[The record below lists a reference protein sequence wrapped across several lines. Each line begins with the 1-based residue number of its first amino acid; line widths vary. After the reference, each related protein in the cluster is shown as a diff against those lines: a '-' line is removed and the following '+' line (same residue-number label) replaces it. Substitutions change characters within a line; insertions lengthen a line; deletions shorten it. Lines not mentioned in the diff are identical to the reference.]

1 MKKTRKTTIG
11 IDEDLI
17 YKLKFLALK
26 KRITL
31 TKLFNE
37 ALEIGFNDLAKKFQR
52 ESDKTKS
59 NQLPDNDH
67 EAVEKNENL
76 INIDLQKEIK
86 NSGEN
91 IVDRFR

>member
-1 MKKTRKTTIG
+1 MKKARKTTIG
-11 IDEDLI
+11 IDEDLV

-26 KRITL
+26 KRTTL
-31 TKLFNE
+31 TKIFNE

-52 ESDKTKS
+52 ESNKSKTNS
-59 NQLPDNDH
+59 LPDNDH

>member
-26 KRITL
+26 KRTTL
-31 TKLFNE
+31 TKIFNE
-37 ALEIGFNDLAKKFQR
+37 TLEIGFNDLAKKIQR
-52 ESDKTKS
+52 ESDKSKT
-59 NQLPDNDH
+59 NLLPDNDH
-67 EAVEKNENL
+67 EAVEKTENL
-76 INIDLQKEIK
+76 INIDPQKEIK
-86 NSGEN
+86 NNGGN